1 MRSRLVVAGIVA
13 AAMAAAA
20 CSKSTGPKTRS
31 VQHLGWI
38 GHISV
43 PARAAVTDT
52 VKIVFSYST
61 QYCDTGTVL
70 QSRTTSDGM
79 RFTVTSWSTDRP
91 CPAVTSVVNPVLPM
105 AGYIVTP
112 PHVAPMR
119 LVFSEPDGND
129 STRVVQP

>member
-20 CSKSTGPKTRS
+20 CSDSTGQKTRS

-91 CPAVTSVVNPVLPM
+91 CPCL
-105 AGYIVTP
+105 
-112 PHVAPMR
+112 R
-119 LVFSEPDGND
+119 
-129 STRVVQP
+129 